1 VRLLAA
7 AQKRLESLSEDLAD
21 VLETADA
28 EVFSAAEQALTNVV
42 GRLARL
48 VHQIERR
55 LKQS

>member
-1 VRLLAA
+1 
-7 AQKRLESLSEDLAD
+7 

-55 LKQS
+55 LKKA